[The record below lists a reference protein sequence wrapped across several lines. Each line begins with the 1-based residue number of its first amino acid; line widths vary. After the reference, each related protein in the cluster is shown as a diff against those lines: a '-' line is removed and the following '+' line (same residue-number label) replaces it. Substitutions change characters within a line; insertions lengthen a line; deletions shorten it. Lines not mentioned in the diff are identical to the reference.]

1 MTIRNWV
8 KFFINAILIGG
19 GITGVLG
26 LFIRWN
32 DVFAEAFQNGQW
44 GEFLAGF
51 AWMVVVG
58 ITMSIIAQMGFFAY
72 LTIHQFGVNMF
83 RTLRL
88 WNWVQLL
95 IIAIVI
101 FDLITFRFAPNAET
115 AAQGWLYAGLLAIL
129 IGTALV
135 TAYFKAKWTNKST
148 FISALFFMI
157 AVTTLEWLP
166 ALMVE
171 AGNIDS
177 WVTLLLFPFLS
188 VNAYQLLM
196 LPKYNAKS
204 EEDRLKLEERRAKR
218 RAAANKPAVKKQ

>member
-8 KFFINAILIGG
+8 KFSLTALLIGG
-19 GITGVLG
+19 GITGLLG

-32 DVFAEAFQNGQW
+32 DVFAAPFANGEW
-44 GEFLAGF
+44 GEFIAGF
-51 AWMVVVG
+51 IWMVVVG
-58 ITMSIIAQMGFFAY
+58 MTMSLIAQMGFFAY
-72 LTIHQFGVNMF
+72 LTIHQFGINMF
-83 RTLRL
+83 RTLTL

-95 IIAIVI
+95 IIAVVI
-101 FDLITFRFAPNAET
+101 FDLIVFRFMPNAET

-135 TAYFKAKWTNKST
+135 TAYFKAKWTTKST

-166 ALMVE
+166 ALMVQ

-177 WVTLLLFPFLS
+177 WVTLLLFPFLA

-204 EEDRLKLEERRAKR
+204 DEDRDKLAAR
-218 RAAANKPAVKKQ
+218 RAARRENAKPAVKKS

>member
-8 KFFINAILIGG
+8 KFFINAMLIGG
-19 GITGVLG
+19 VITGVLG

-32 DVFAEAFQNGQW
+32 DVFAAPFENGAW
-44 GEFLAGF
+44 GEFIAGF
-51 AWMVVVG
+51 IWLVVVG
-58 ITMSIIAQMGFFAY
+58 MTMSLIAQMGFFAY
-72 LTIHQFGVNMF
+72 LTIHQFGINMF
-83 RTLRL
+83 RTLTL

-101 FDLITFRFAPNAET
+101 FDLIVFRFMPNAET

-129 IGTALV
+129 IGTGVV
-135 TAYFKAKWTNKST
+135 TAYFKAKWTTKST

-166 ALMVE
+166 ALMVQ
-171 AGNIDS
+171 AGNADS
-177 WVTLLLFPFLS
+177 WVTLLLFPFLA
-188 VNAYQLLM
+188 VNAYQLLV

-204 EEDRLKLEERRAKR
+204 DEDRQKLEERRAARKEN
-218 RAAANKPAVKKQ
+218 AKPAVKKS